1 MTKINVYDFDGTV
14 YRGDSSV
21 DFFLFCLRRFPA
33 NIILLPKVAAALLQ
47 YKVHL
52 CSKEHLKSVFFSFVK
67 NIKGIDSVVE
77 DFWKANFAKIDGW
90 YKNQVEQ
97 SDIIVSASP
106 DFLLESV
113 CLRLGVRLIA
123 SKVDKA
129 TGAFVVKNCYGKE
142 KVFRLQGFL
151 KNCGDADC
159 VIENFYSDSKSDF
172 SLASMAEKSWLVKF
186 KGKKVKII
194 KWI

>member
-67 NIKGIDSVVE
+67 NI
-77 DFWKANFAKIDGW
+77 
-90 YKNQVEQ
+90 YKELFLW
-97 SDIIVSASP
+97 IIMVNHY
-106 DFLLESV
+106 LE
-113 CLRLGVRLIA
+113 LI
-123 SKVDKA
+123 
-129 TGAFVVKNCYGKE
+129 
-142 KVFRLQGFL
+142 
-151 KNCGDADC
+151 
-159 VIENFYSDSKSDF
+159 
-172 SLASMAEKSWLVKF
+172 
-186 KGKKVKII
+186 
-194 KWI
+194 